1 MNLQKVPG
9 VVAFYSA
16 KDIPGINTFTPAK
29 LALIFEPEEIFC
41 SSEVK
46 FNGQPVGI
54 LLADTNELANY
65 AASLVEVK
73 YDSGGKNIIVC

>member
-1 MNLQKVPG
+1 M
-9 VVAFYSA
+9 AFYSA
-16 KDIPGINTFTPAK
+16 KDIPGANSFTPK

-54 LLADTNELANY
+54 ILADTNELANY
-65 AASLVEVK
+65 AAGLVEVK
-73 YDSGGKNIIVC
+73 YESQGKPITLLSACHLSH